1 MDGRDIARLVVLEAN
16 LVPQPVREVLPPA
29 GALYHGACGAVYLGK
44 RDARSYDGLGRLVC
58 PTNALVDGPLVLGGR
73 AVEERARHVRAVHVL
88 AAAHVEENHVTLG
101 KNGAVGGVMR
111 VRRVCPKAHDGR
123 KGVVLRTKRPVDVE
137 KAAGNLLLGHAL
149 VNLGAKPLHGLIVRA
164 RRRAHK
170 ALLLRRLYGASIVN
184 GGGAQ
189 LERGG
194 GACLLKR
201 HKPARGKLLVHAE
214 RRVVVRDSRDQ
225 RHGFLGVIEGADVL
239 ARRRGVREEAVGKE
253 RRGSACAEVESQEA
267 LVGLG
272 VVAREVVNR
281 HGVRNQCLRKPHTT
295 QVLDDLRPS
304 HLVHCV
310 LLSR

>member
-1 MDGRDIARLVVLEAN
+1 MDGRDVARLVVLEAN

-29 GALYHGACGAVYLGK
+29 GILNDRACGAVYLGK
-44 RDARSYDGLGRLVC
+44 RDTRSHDGLGRLVC
-58 PTNALVDGPLVLGGR
+58 ATNALVDGPLVLAGG

-101 KNGAVGGVMR
+101 KNGAVGGV
-111 VRRVCPKAHDGR
+111 VRIRRICPKAHDGR
-123 KGVVLRTKRPVDVE
+123 EGVILRAKRPVDVE
-137 KAAGNLLLGHAL
+137 KTAGNLLLGHAL

-170 ALLLRRLYGASIVN
+170 VLLLRRLCGASIVN

-214 RRVVVRDSRDQ
+214 RRIMVRDRCDQ
-225 RHGFLGVIEGADVL
+225 RHGVLGVVKSADVF
-239 ARRRGVREEAVGKE
+239 ARRGGIREEAVGKE
-253 RRGSACAEVESQEA
+253 RRGSACAEIEPQEA

-272 VVAREVVNR
+272 VVAREVVDR
-281 HGVRNQCLRKPHTT
+281 HRVRNKCLR
-295 QVLDDLRPS
+295 
-304 HLVHCV
+304 
-310 LLSR
+310 